1 MIGFALLGAGVIGN
15 IHAHNIAL
23 HPDYKLIHVID
34 PKLERA
40 NELSELF
47 GGHPGADINRAL
59 EDDDDGVAY
68 SCGSWGRASTR

>member
-34 PKLERA
+34 PIILSYLPIRTHWHWTCPPYILTKLPRWIQ
-40 NELSELF
+40 S
-47 GGHPGADINRAL
+47 
-59 EDDDDGVAY
+59 
-68 SCGSWGRASTR
+68 